1 MLKSIADE
9 FRAFILRG
17 NVLDLAVAVII
28 GAAFGAVVT
37 SLVENILTPIIAAIF
52 GKPDFSNL
60 SFTINN
66 SQVMYGAFLNAMIAF
81 LLVAAAV
88 FFFVIKPFNM
98 INARRAKQAA
108 SDPTTRACP
117 YCLTAVPLAATRC
130 PACTSDLKAA

>member
-1 MLKSIADE
+1 LRSLADE
-9 FRAFILRG
+9 FRAFVLRG

-37 SLVENILTPIIAAIF
+37 ALVENILTPLIAAIF

-66 SQVMYGAFLNAMIAF
+66 SQIMYGAFLNAVIAF
-81 LLVAAAV
+81 LLVAAAL

-98 INARRAKQAA
+98 LMSRRKQQVEA
-108 SDPTTRACP
+108 DPTTRECP
-117 YCLTAVPLAATRC
+117 YCLTVVPIAATRC
-130 PACTSDLKAA
+130 SACTSDLKAA

>member
-1 MLKSIADE
+1 MRSLADE

-37 SLVENILTPIIAAIF
+37 SLVENILTPLIAAIF

-66 SQVMYGAFLNAMIAF
+66 SQIMYGAFLNAVIAF

-98 INARRAKQAA
+98 VMERRQKQTE

-117 YCLTAVPLAATRC
+117 YCLTVVPVAATRC

>member
-1 MLKSIADE
+1 MRSLADE

-37 SLVENILTPIIAAIF
+37 SLVENILTPLIAAIF

-66 SQVMYGAFLNAMIAF
+66 SQIMYGAFLNAVIAF
-81 LLVAAAV
+81 LLVAAAL
-88 FFFVIKPFNM
+88 FFFVIKPFNLLM
-98 INARRAKQAA
+98 SRRKQQVE
-108 SDPTTRACP
+108 SDPTTRECP
-117 YCLTAVPLAATRC
+117 YCLTVVPIAATRC
-130 PACTSDLKAA
+130 SACTSDLKAA

>member
-1 MLKSIADE
+1 MRSLADE

-37 SLVENILTPIIAAIF
+37 SLVENILTPLIAAIF

-66 SQVMYGAFLNAMIAF
+66 SQIMYGAFLNAVIAF
-81 LLVAAAV
+81 LLVAAAL
-88 FFFVIKPFNM
+88 FFFVIKPFNLLM
-98 INARRAKQAA
+98 SRRKQQVEA
-108 SDPTTRACP
+108 DLTTRECP
-117 YCLTAVPLAATRC
+117 YCLTVVPIAATRC
-130 PACTSDLKAA
+130 SACTSDLKAA

>member
-1 MLKSIADE
+1 MRSLADE
-9 FRAFILRG
+9 FRAFVLRG

-37 SLVENILTPIIAAIF
+37 ALVENILTPLIAAIF

-66 SQVMYGAFLNAMIAF
+66 SQIMYGAFLNAVIAF
-81 LLVAAAV
+81 LLVAAAL

-98 INARRAKQAA
+98 LMSRRKQQVEA
-108 SDPTTRACP
+108 DPTTRECP
-117 YCLTAVPLAATRC
+117 YCLTVVPIAATRC
-130 PACTSDLKAA
+130 SACTSDLKAA

>member
-1 MLKSIADE
+1 LRSLADE

-37 SLVENILTPIIAAIF
+37 SLVENILTPLIAAIF

-66 SQVMYGAFLNAMIAF
+66 SQIMYGAFLNAVIAF
-81 LLVAAAV
+81 LLVAAAL
-88 FFFVIKPFNM
+88 FFFVIKPFNLLM
-98 INARRAKQAA
+98 SRRKQQVEA
-108 SDPTTRACP
+108 DPTTRECP
-117 YCLTAVPLAATRC
+117 YCLTVVPIAATRC
-130 PACTSDLKAA
+130 SACTSDLKAA

>member
-1 MLKSIADE
+1 LRSLADE
-9 FRAFILRG
+9 FRAFVLRG

-37 SLVENILTPIIAAIF
+37 ALVENILTPLIAAIF

-66 SQVMYGAFLNAMIAF
+66 SQIMYGAFLNAVIAF
-81 LLVAAAV
+81 LLVAAAL

-98 INARRAKQAA
+98 LMSRRKQQVE
-108 SDPTTRACP
+108 SDPTTRECP
-117 YCLTAVPLAATRC
+117 YCLTVVPIAATRC
-130 PACTSDLKAA
+130 SACTSDLKAA

>member
-1 MLKSIADE
+1 M
-9 FRAFILRG
+9 RG

-37 SLVENILTPIIAAIF
+37 ALVENILTPLIAAIF

-66 SQVMYGAFLNAMIAF
+66 SQIMYGAFLNAVIAF
-81 LLVAAAV
+81 LLVAAAL

-98 INARRAKQAA
+98 LMSRRKQQVE
-108 SDPTTRACP
+108 SDPTTRECP
-117 YCLTAVPLAATRC
+117 YCLTVVPIAATRC
-130 PACTSDLKAA
+130 SACTSDLKAA

>member
-1 MLKSIADE
+1 MRSLADE
-9 FRAFILRG
+9 FRAFVLRG

-37 SLVENILTPIIAAIF
+37 ALVENILTPLIAAIF

-66 SQVMYGAFLNAMIAF
+66 SQIMYGAFLNAVIAF
-81 LLVAAAV
+81 LLVAAAL

-98 INARRAKQAA
+98 LMSRRKQQVE
-108 SDPTTRACP
+108 SDPTTRECP
-117 YCLTAVPLAATRC
+117 YCLTVVPIAATRC
-130 PACTSDLKAA
+130 SACTSDLKAA

>member
-1 MLKSIADE
+1 
-9 FRAFILRG
+9 LRG

-37 SLVENILTPIIAAIF
+37 SLVENILTPLIAAIF

-66 SQVMYGAFLNAMIAF
+66 SQIMYGAFLNAVIAF
-81 LLVAAAV
+81 LLVAAAL

-98 INARRAKQAA
+98 LMSRRKQQVE
-108 SDPTTRACP
+108 SDPTTRECP
-117 YCLTAVPLAATRC
+117 YCLTVVPIAATRC
-130 PACTSDLKAA
+130 SACTSDLKAA

>member
-1 MLKSIADE
+1 
-9 FRAFILRG
+9 LRG

-37 SLVENILTPIIAAIF
+37 ALVENILTPLIAAIF

-66 SQVMYGAFLNAMIAF
+66 SQIMYGAFLNAVIAF
-81 LLVAAAV
+81 LLVAAAL

-98 INARRAKQAA
+98 LMSRRKQQVE
-108 SDPTTRACP
+108 SDPTTRECP
-117 YCLTAVPLAATRC
+117 YCLTVVPIAATRC
-130 PACTSDLKAA
+130 SACTSDLKAA

>member
-1 MLKSIADE
+1 MRSLADE

-37 SLVENILTPIIAAIF
+37 SLVENILTPLIAAIF

-66 SQVMYGAFLNAMIAF
+66 SQIMYGAFLNAVIAF
-81 LLVAAAV
+81 LLVAAAL

-98 INARRAKQAA
+98 LMSRRKQQVEA
-108 SDPTTRACP
+108 DPTTRECP
-117 YCLTAVPLAATRC
+117 YCLTVVPIAATRC
-130 PACTSDLKAA
+130 SACTSDLKAA

>member
-1 MLKSIADE
+1 MRSLADE

-37 SLVENILTPIIAAIF
+37 SLVENILTPLIAAIF

-66 SQVMYGAFLNAMIAF
+66 SQIMYGAFLNAVIAF
-81 LLVAAAV
+81 LLVAAAL
-88 FFFVIKPFNM
+88 FFFVIKPFNLLM
-98 INARRAKQAA
+98 SRRKQQVEA
-108 SDPTTRACP
+108 DPTTRECP
-117 YCLTAVPLAATRC
+117 YCLTVVPIAATRC
-130 PACTSDLKAA
+130 SACTSDLKAA

>member
-1 MLKSIADE
+1 MRSLADE

-37 SLVENILTPIIAAIF
+37 SLVENILTPLIAAIF

-66 SQVMYGAFLNAMIAF
+66 SQIMYGAFLNAVIAF
-81 LLVAAAV
+81 LLVAAAL
-88 FFFVIKPFNM
+88 FFFVIKPFNLLM
-98 INARRAKQAA
+98 SRRKQQVEA
-108 SDPTTRACP
+108 DPTTRECP
-117 YCLTAVPLAATRC
+117 YCMTVVPIAATRC
-130 PACTSDLKAA
+130 SACTSDLKAA

>member
-1 MLKSIADE
+1 MRSLADE

-37 SLVENILTPIIAAIF
+37 SLVENILTPLIAAIF

-66 SQVMYGAFLNAMIAF
+66 SQIMYGAFLNAVIAF
-81 LLVAAAV
+81 LLVAAAL

-98 INARRAKQAA
+98 LMSRRKQQVE
-108 SDPTTRACP
+108 SDPTTRECP
-117 YCLTAVPLAATRC
+117 YCLTVVPIAATRC
-130 PACTSDLKAA
+130 SACTSDLKAA

>member
-1 MLKSIADE
+1 MRSLTDE

-28 GAAFGAVVT
+28 GAAFGAVIT
-37 SLVENILTPIIAAIF
+37 SLVENILTPLIAAIF

-60 SFTINN
+60 SFAINN
-66 SQVMYGAFLNAMIAF
+66 SQIMYGAFINAVIAF

-98 INARRAKQAA
+98 IMERRQKQVE

-117 YCLTAVPLAATRC
+117 YCLTVVPLAATRC
-130 PACTSDLKAA
+130 PACTSDLRAA